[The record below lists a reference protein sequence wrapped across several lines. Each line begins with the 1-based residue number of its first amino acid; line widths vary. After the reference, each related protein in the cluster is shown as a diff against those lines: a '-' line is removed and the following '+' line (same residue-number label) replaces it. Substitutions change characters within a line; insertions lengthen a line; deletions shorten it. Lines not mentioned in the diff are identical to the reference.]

1 MARPLRIE
9 FPGATYH
16 VTSRGDRREPIYRD
30 DADRLAQL
38 QVIGAAM
45 DRFGAKVLA
54 YCLMGNHYHLV
65 VHTTQANLSALMR
78 QVNGVYTQVFN
89 RRHGLVGHLFQG
101 RFKAILVDT
110 DAYLMALCR
119 YVERNPVAAGLVA
132 GPGDWAWS
140 SHRAHIGRADAPP
153 WLDTAAL
160 HAQLLGAPPRDAA
173 ESARAAQLYESLAD
187 DAPAASLWQTG
198 LTAQIFLGDV
208 QFVARMPALAVAGQR
223 DADPGAGHPARPA
236 AAGSEPVAV
245 PGTLR
250 RRPRKGVVHGACR
263 GRAVDVGSGAGDRA
277 VGVAGEPN
285 HCWGRSSDGAEGG
298 KRQDL
303 TPGSHSKD

>member
-16 VTSRGDRREPIYRD
+16 VTCRGDRREPIYRD

-54 YCLMGNHYHLV
+54 YCLMGNHCHLV
-65 VHTTQANLSALMR
+65 VHTPQAKLSALMR
-78 QVNGVYTQVFN
+78 QVNGVYTQMFN
-89 RRHGLVGHLFQG
+89 RRHGLLGHLFQG

-132 GPGDWAWS
+132 SPGDWAWS
-140 SHRAHIGRADAPP
+140 SYRAHVGRGDAPP

-160 HAQLLGAPPRDAA
+160 HAHLLGAPPRDAA
-173 ESARAAQLYESLAD
+173 ESARAASLYESLAD
-187 DAPAASLWQTG
+187 DAPATSLWQAG
-198 LTAQIFLGDV
+198 LTAQIFLGDA
-208 QFVARMPALAVAGQR
+208 QFVARMQALASAAQTRAPDIPRAQRLPALSLSQCL
-223 DADPGAGHPARPA
+223 ARC
-236 AAGSEPVAV
+236 S
-245 PGTLR
+245 
-250 RRPRKGVVHGACR
+250 
-263 GRAVDVGSGAGDRA
+263 GDRA
-277 VGVAGEPN
+277 RALRMA
-285 HCWGRSSDGAEGG
+285 HAEGG
-298 KRQDL
+298 LSMTALAREVGLSVSRVSRIIAKVEAAKGL
-303 TPGSHSKD
+303 EGAKGKT

>member
-1 MARPLRIE
+1 MSRPLRLE

-30 DADRLAQL
+30 DADRAAQL

-54 YCLMGNHYHLV
+54 YCLMGNHCHLV
-65 VHTTQANLSALMR
+65 VHTPQANLSALMR

-89 RRHGLVGHLFQG
+89 RRHRQVGHLFQG

-132 GPGDWAWS
+132 SPGDWAWS
-140 SHRAHIGRADAPP
+140 SYRAHVGGTDAPP

-160 HAQLLGAPPRDAA
+160 YAQLLGAPPQDAA
-173 ESARAAQLYESLAD
+173 DSARAARLYESLAD
-187 DAPAASLWQTG
+187 DAPAASLWQAG
-198 LTAQIFLGDV
+198 LTAQIFLGDA
-208 QFVARMPALAVAGQR
+208 QFAARMQALASAAQTRALDIPRVQRLPALNWSQCLQHCG
-223 DADPGAGHPARPA
+223 
-236 AAGSEPVAV
+236 
-245 PGTLR
+245 
-250 RRPRKGVVHGACR
+250 
-263 GRAVDVGSGAGDRA
+263 GDRA
-277 VGVAGEPN
+277 RALRMAHVAGGLSMSALAREI
-285 HCWGRSSDGAEGG
+285 GLSVSRVSRIIARVEAATGLEGA
-298 KRQDL
+298 
-303 TPGSHSKD
+303 KDKT